1 MRKEVNSMDLGKRVS
16 LLKNQNHLTTE
27 TLARLSGVPKGTINK
42 ILNGE
47 TQNPTARTLSQL
59 ARALGC
65 TPGDL
70 CAAEAPP
77 RVREVR
83 EPDLPPS
90 LSPVYPYR
98 VPVFGEPAGSA
109 PVSFPAPADAVAF
122 CDFAFLVREDT
133 VPDSRVLPGDYL
145 FVRRQEDVEDGQLA
159 LLRQGDAPFVARV
172 FHLENNAILALKK
185 DAAPVLYSGSRRAQV
200 EILGQVIAFQS
211 TL

>member
-1 MRKEVNSMDLGKRVS
+1 M
-16 LLKNQNHLTTE
+16 
-27 TLARLSGVPKGTINK
+27 
-42 ILNGE
+42 
-47 TQNPTARTLSQL
+47 
-59 ARALGC
+59 
-65 TPGDL
+65 
-70 CAAEAPP
+70 
-77 RVREVR
+77 
-83 EPDLPPS
+83 
-90 LSPVYPYR
+90 
-98 VPVFGEPAGSA
+98 
-109 PVSFPAPADAVAF
+109 AF

-159 LLRQGDAPFVARV
+159 LLQQGDAPFVARV

>member
-1 MRKEVNSMDLGKRVS
+1 MDLGKRVS

-70 CAAEAPP
+70 CATDSAPLASP

-83 EPDLPPS
+83 EPALPAAA
-90 LSPVYPYR
+90 SPVYPYH
-98 VPVFGEPAGSA
+98 VPVFGRPAGSA
-109 PVSFPAPADAVAF
+109 PAAFPAPADAVVF

-133 VPDSRVLPGDYL
+133 VPDPRIQPGDSL
-145 FVRRQEDVEDGQLA
+145 FIRRREDVEDGQLA
-159 LLRQGDAPFVARV
+159 LLRQGDVSFVARIY
-172 FHLENNAILALKK
+172 HLENNALLALKK
-185 DAAPVLYSGSRRAQV
+185 DAAPVLYSGAQRSQV